1 MVINLDP
8 AIGHEIQ
15 KTRPVLV
22 VSNNINNKFNAT
34 ISVLPI
40 TSNVKNVFSFE
51 VFIPKNKTLLTKD
64 SKVKADQIRTIDL
77 NYLDKE
83 VGKDNYSVFLT
94 ADHGGADVPNHL
106 MKEVNIA
113 LQLHLSL

>member
-64 SKVKADQIRTIDL
+64 SKVKADQIRTIDVSRL
-77 NYLDKE
+77 IKFI
-83 VGKDNYSVFLT
+83 G
-94 ADHGGADVPNHL
+94 DVPNHL